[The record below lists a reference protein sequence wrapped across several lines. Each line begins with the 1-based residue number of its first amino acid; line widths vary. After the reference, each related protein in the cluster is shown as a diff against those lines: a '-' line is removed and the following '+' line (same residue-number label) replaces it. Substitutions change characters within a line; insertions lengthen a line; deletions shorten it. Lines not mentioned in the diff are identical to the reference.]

1 MRARGSFSGSIRN
14 ISPIRNF
21 SPDARRL
28 LDAAKQTQ
36 AQKAAEVALSLR
48 RAAAFKRT
56 DSGRIE
62 IATAKGVKRRTWNF
76 GKRVVAGFRS
86 EHTIGSFLYPQ
97 DVETASLTD
106 PQIGQIFWN
115 MALTEAMVL
124 AMLFDSST
132 KGQVRPVQMIIL
144 AVISGGLAVS
154 VGLLSRAIF
163 RWGNRGRKRL
173 LTDLRLDGPSKK
185 GFSTVDPVSALAALG
200 AAAKQTVASSP
211 ARPRRSLK
219 SRDGELLSPRLT
231 AALETLANRSLGL
244 RVRCAARVRRTLS
257 AVRRRWRAGAFFR
270 GKLRR
275 ICSWAVNC
283 TIYFMLCWMV
293 ITYAMQFGEKKT
305 HQWLLSWVVASC
317 HAWLVIEPAEVILIA
332 LLPQLLENR
341 CISNCKEFAKELGVY

>member
-48 RAAAFKRT
+48 RAATFKRT

-115 MALTEAMVL
+115 MVRCIAPGHLSARPL
-124 AMLFDSST
+124 CILYISS
-132 KGQVRPVQMIIL
+132 PHY
-144 AVISGGLAVS
+144 GLAYDT
-154 VGLLSRAIF
+154 G
-163 RWGNRGRKRL
+163 
-173 LTDLRLDGPSKK
+173 
-185 GFSTVDPVSALAALG
+185 
-200 AAAKQTVASSP
+200 
-211 ARPRRSLK
+211 
-219 SRDGELLSPRLT
+219 
-231 AALETLANRSLGL
+231 
-244 RVRCAARVRRTLS
+244 
-257 AVRRRWRAGAFFR
+257 
-270 GKLRR
+270 
-275 ICSWAVNC
+275 
-283 TIYFMLCWMV
+283 
-293 ITYAMQFGEKKT
+293 
-305 HQWLLSWVVASC
+305 
-317 HAWLVIEPAEVILIA
+317 
-332 LLPQLLENR
+332 
-341 CISNCKEFAKELGVY
+341 